1 MIKRA
6 VGPGIAVGAIKF
18 DFHPAFGFK
27 SGDDL
32 FDDTKPS
39 VSTVCSESE
48 DCASCASCSMEHF
61 CNNRDADHKPA
72 SRKVENFSLNAWM
85 KTIK

>member
-6 VGPGIAVGAIKF
+6 VGPNIAVGAIKF

-27 SGDDL
+27 SGDEL
-32 FDDTKPS
+32 FDDTKKPLPLCG
-39 VSTVCSESE
+39 VAGA
-48 DCASCASCSMEHF
+48 DCETCPK
-61 CNNRDADHKPA
+61 RDYCPK
-72 SRKVENFSLNAWM
+72 RKVACGAGPEEEYALKDWL